1 MLLALLVTSGS
12 VHVNPG
18 PPSTVKK
25 LSFAIWNLDSL
36 PARNFAR
43 IPLIESLQSE
53 CNFDLFGICESML
66 NENISNEDIFINGFS
81 PDPLMSDNHL
91 LREMGVF
98 VYISKNPY
106 LLRKDLILKSC
117 PKL

>member
-1 MLLALLVTSGS
+1 MSCSLRHFVLLLNISDKIKNILFFVLVLLALLVTSGS

-43 IPLIESLQSE
+43 IPLIESL
-53 CNFDLFGICESML
+53 
-66 NENISNEDIFINGFS
+66 
-81 PDPLMSDNHL
+81 
-91 LREMGVF
+91 
-98 VYISKNPY
+98 
-106 LLRKDLILKSC
+106 
-117 PKL
+117 